1 MSSVTTRTATPP
13 KVESK
18 DTELVRNIEWALA
31 ASGYMQLRAVEVKVH
46 EALVTLKG
54 RVPTYYLKQ
63 MAQSVAMQHEG
74 VEMLQNDIEVVST
87 GSLHR
92 QIRDT

>member
-18 DTELVRNIEWALA
+18 DTELVRNVEQALA

-46 EALVTLKG
+46 EGLVTLKG

-74 VEMLQNDIEVVST
+74 VEMLQNNIEVVST

-92 QIRDT
+92 QYRDT